1 MVEEPIRTIYEPG
14 NQSSHFNPLTDS
26 MKIYFV
32 LLRFSSVS
40 LLTALLDNLV
50 FYFVW
55 KRTGFVLES
64 QVAGRLV
71 AVIFNYSM
79 VRKTVFASREGH
91 EVLLPKYLLLVAT
104 SGTASYLGIQ
114 FLNARF
120 GVSAMPAK
128 LFVETLLFF
137 VNFLIQRTFIFREAQ
152 PGTGPLLYAADSG
165 GAGGAGRA
173 GDLRLRHVGRLRAA
187 DLVAGRQRARGV
199 VRRAVCRSVHG
210 AADSGSLALCAAGGD
225 AAGGA
230 DDDLP
235 GAARRCW
242 RSRSF

>member
-1 MVEEPIRTIYEPG
+1 MFAHLLRVEARGYEFELEMLIAARQLGVPLVEEPIRTIYEPG
-14 NQSSHFNPLTDS
+14 NKSSHFNPLTDS

-40 LLTALLDNLV
+40 LMTALLDNLV

-91 EVLLPKYLLLVAT
+91 QVLLPKYLLLVAT

-114 FLNARF
+114 FLTARF
-120 GVSAMPAK
+120 GVNAMPAK
-128 LFVETLLFF
+128 LLVETLLFF
-137 VNFLIQRTFIFREAQ
+137 VNFLIQRMFIFREAHA
-152 PGTGPLLYAADSG
+152 GTGRFFSRLILLVLAALVALEVYGFRTSHMFAQQIWSPEGSD
-165 GAGGAGRA
+165 AGGPVRA
-173 GDLRLRHVGRLRAA
+173 PCTPAF
-187 DLVAGRQRARGV
+187 Q
-199 VRRAVCRSVHG
+199 
-210 AADSGSLALCAAGGD
+210 
-225 AAGGA
+225 
-230 DDDLP
+230 
-235 GAARRCW
+235 RRC
-242 RSRSF
+242 